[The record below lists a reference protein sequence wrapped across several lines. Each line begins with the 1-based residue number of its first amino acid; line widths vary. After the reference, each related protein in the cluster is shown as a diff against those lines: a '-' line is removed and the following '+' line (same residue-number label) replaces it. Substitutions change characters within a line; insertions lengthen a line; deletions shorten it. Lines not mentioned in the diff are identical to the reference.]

1 LAELLI
7 REEMRQMSELKEEIL
22 EENLVEFTSFA
33 IDDLKE
39 NDNKNSSILLNKISE
54 RPKQCAENSSNADIL
69 SR

>member
-1 LAELLI
+1 MAELLI
-7 REEMRQMSELKEEIL
+7 REEMRQLSELREEIL

-39 NDNKNSSILLNKISE
+39 NDKNASILLNIKQE
-54 RPKQCAENSSNADIL
+54 RPKQYAQNSLNREIL

>member
-7 REEMRQMSELKEEIL
+7 REEMRQLSELREEIL

-39 NDNKNSSILLNKISE
+39 NDKNASILLNIKQE
-54 RPKQCAENSSNADIL
+54 RPKQYAQNSLNREIL